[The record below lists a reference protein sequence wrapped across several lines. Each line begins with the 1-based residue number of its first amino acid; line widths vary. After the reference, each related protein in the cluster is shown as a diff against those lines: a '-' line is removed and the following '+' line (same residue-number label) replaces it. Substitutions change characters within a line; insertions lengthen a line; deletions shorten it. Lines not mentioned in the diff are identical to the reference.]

1 MRPSRKSLIMDYF
14 KKNPER
20 EIHTSEVSEGVKE
33 SFETHGKKLQDIS
46 TDINQLSGDGR
57 LIKIKGKQGFYK
69 YDPDFERE
77 GEFHEFSEVDKAVIF
92 YRDGYKCVICG
103 LGHQDGTEIAADHKV
118 PRSKG
123 GENSLE
129 NGQTLCYKHN
139 SMKKNYSQTETG
151 KRFFI
156 KIYED
161 AMKVNDR
168 EMIAFCH
175 DIFNVYDK
183 HDIDGPYTDMTVD
196 TLLNEQFFKFPISIS

>member
-1 MRPSRKSLIMDYF
+1 MSTSRKPLIMDYF

-20 EIHTSEVSEGVKE
+20 EIHTSEVREGVKE

-46 TDINQLSGDGR
+46 TDVNQLSGEGR

-77 GEFHEFSEVDKAVIF
+77 GEFHDFSEVNKAAIF
-92 YRDGYKCVICG
+92 RRDGYKCMICG
-103 LGHQDGTEIAADHKV
+103 LGQQDGIEIAADHKI

-139 SMKKNYSQTETG
+139 SMKKNYSQTEAG

-156 KIYED
+156 KVYED
-161 AMKVNDR
+161 AMKVDDR

-175 DIFNVYDK
+175 DIFNVYNK
-183 HDIDGPYTDMTVD
+183 HDIDGHIKV
-196 TLLNEQFFKFPISIS
+196 